1 MQNDLNIEKF
11 NPTVKELTA
20 LAESYSRLEIK
31 GVDDTAGYKAMD
43 AARKKLKETR
53 VRIEKDGKLLRAD
66 ALEFQRKV
74 IAKEKELIGLIEPI
88 EIELSM
94 KQKRINDEKEMIRRK
109 KLMPER
115 VARLLSIGVT
125 ISEETLLFME
135 DEKFAAY
142 FNSKNAEFLA
152 EKERKLKAEKE
163 EAERKQREEQ
173 EKIDAEKR
181 KIEEEKARIEAEKNK
196 PFSIVV
202 TPPISNIIQVDEESD
217 RCICPECGFE
227 SHFDDTICDDCMKK
241 MDDDGAFGVDTPTQ
255 PASLSGSDGI
265 SNDVIVDQK
274 TGEVIARAKGFNMI
288 PVLFAFDYERQ
299 LGSLDA
305 NSDLMKV
312 ILLRLMKGEKY
323 NFSIGFN
330 KDEVLCFSIQ
340 PDRTATLRSQKD
352 PDSKFKC
359 IVNFCDNLREIESP
373 LCYSHLNR
381 PTR

>member
-1 MQNDLNIEKF
+1 MKTKSALPLNPLTQHKMQHDLNIEKF
-11 NPTVKELTA
+11 NPTVKELTD
-20 LAESYSRLEIK
+20 LAESYSKLEIK

-66 ALEFQRKV
+66 ALEFQRRV

-181 KIEEEKARIEAEKNK
+181 KIEEEKARLEAEKTK

-202 TPPISNIIQVDEESD
+202 TPPISNIIQIDEESD
-217 RCICPECGFE
+217 RCVCPECGFE

-241 MDDDGAFGVDTPTQ
+241 MDDDGAFGVDTPKQ
-255 PASLSGSDGI
+255 SASLTEKEKENLLNGQWREEI
-265 SNDVIVDQK
+265 
-274 TGEVIARAKGFNMI
+274 NMI
-288 PVLFAFDYERQ
+288 PVLFAFDYDRL
-299 LGSLDA
+299 LGHLDA
-305 NSDLMKV
+305 NSFLMKEV
-312 ILLRLMKGEKY
+312 TQQLKAGRKF
-323 NFSIGFN
+323 NFSIGFTE
-330 KDEVLCFSIQ
+330 DEILCFSIQ
-340 PDRTATLRSQKD
+340 PTLSNPSQ
-352 PDSKFKC
+352 
-359 IVNFCDNLREIESP
+359 
-373 LCYSHLNR
+373 
-381 PTR
+381 